1 MKKIA
6 CIFGLLVLAAL
17 YFVKAQDT
25 LYIYQSGM
33 VTEKSAISEIDSIA
47 FSLGPLILGKIS
59 DIEGNEYLTVQIG
72 TQTWMAENLRT
83 QTFNDG
89 TPIPKVTGNTAW
101 AELTTPAW
109 CWYNNDSAA
118 NASLYGPLYNWFA
131 AIDSNLCPSGWHM
144 PSVSEWNVL
153 RDYLIANG
161 YNYDGS
167 TTLNHIGKSMASASN
182 WNLSTGKGD
191 VGNTDY
197 PEYRNK
203 SGFSVLPG
211 GHRSTIGF
219 SYIGD
224 RSYFWSSTE
233 TDPGSMNA
241 WFRYINYQDVIFNY
255 SHINKKLGMSVRC
268 VKN

>member
-1 MKKIA
+1 MKKKAYI
-6 CIFGLLVLAAL
+6 IGLLVLTGL
-17 YFVKAQDT
+17 YSMKAQDT

-33 VTEKSAISEIDSIA
+33 VTEKSAVSEIDSIA
-47 FSLGPLILGKIS
+47 FKLGPLILGKIS

-83 QTFNDG
+83 LTFNND

-101 AELTTPAW
+101 GELTTPAY

-118 NASLYGPLYNWFA
+118 NAELYGPLYNWYSVS
-131 AIDSNLCPSGWHM
+131 DSNLCPSGWHV
-144 PSVSEWNVL
+144 PSHSEWTIL
-153 RDYLIANG
+153 RDYLITNG

-182 WNLSTGKGD
+182 WNISTIEGS

-197 PEYRNK
+197 PGYRNK
-203 SGFSVLPG
+203 SGFSALPG
-211 GHRSTIGF
+211 GHRSTTGF
-219 SYIGD
+219 YYIGA
-224 RSYFWSSTE
+224 RSYFWSNTE

-241 WFRYINYQDVIFNY
+241 WFRNINYDNVVFNY
-255 SHINKKLGMSVRC
+255 SHVNKKTGMSVRC
-268 VKN
+268 IKD